1 MPGLGVFKFLVCQQ
15 YFSIVSFGQKTD
27 LLLDVIFREP
37 EDYDAANSSLL
48 FSILFLW
55 LFSVSMI
62 HHLF

>member
-1 MPGLGVFKFLVCQQ
+1 MPKAALFATFARNISV
-15 YFSIVSFGQKTD
+15 IVSFGQKTD